1 MRAQVRWGSD
11 IGPDATSLRVAD
23 ILAALKRLDPS
34 RYSFTAD
41 VGDSWFIAL
50 ELRTEVLLAAG
61 YYASMGFAGPGA
73 LGAGIVEPARRP
85 FAIVGDGAFQMTG
98 TELATMI
105 EQGLAP
111 IALLLNNSSY
121 GMLEAIDRPRN
132 YYTRRSWDYA
142 AMARALGASAERVTT
157 PAELE
162 AAMARA
168 EANPGAFLIEAV
180 TARDDLSPVI
190 ARIRAISTPH
200 QSPGLFEDLVCRRP
214 WPEAV
219 IAGGTAPSIGPR
231 VVGNVL
237 DGNDRVELTAACVG
251 HGQLPQGDSIK
262 VSENVVRGGGQE
274 QPGTFSQLVLELG
287 GTPARMTQKEDD
299 SSLFRG
305 SQRLHGAQLGGDID
319 FVGDHQVR
327 HRPAVV
333 QGHQSAADWSAMPH
347 RL

>member
-1 MRAQVRWGSD
+1 MRAQARSGSD

-50 ELRTEVLLAAG
+50 ELRTEVFLAAG

-111 IALLLNNSSY
+111 IVLLNNSSY

-132 YYTRRSWDYA
+132 YYARRSWDYA
-142 AMARALGASAERVTT
+142 AMARTLGASAERVTT

-162 AAMARA
+162 GATARA

-180 TARDDLSPVI
+180 TARDDLSPVML
-190 ARIRAISTPH
+190 RIRAQLHTP
-200 QSPGLFEDLVCRRP
+200 PK
-214 WPEAV
+214 
-219 IAGGTAPSIGPR
+219 PR
-231 VVGNVL
+231 
-237 DGNDRVELTAACVG
+237 
-251 HGQLPQGDSIK
+251 
-262 VSENVVRGGGQE
+262 
-274 QPGTFSQLVLELG
+274 
-287 GTPARMTQKEDD
+287 
-299 SSLFRG
+299 SL
-305 SQRLHGAQLGGDID
+305 
-319 FVGDHQVR
+319 
-327 HRPAVV
+327 
-333 QGHQSAADWSAMPH
+333 
-347 RL
+347 